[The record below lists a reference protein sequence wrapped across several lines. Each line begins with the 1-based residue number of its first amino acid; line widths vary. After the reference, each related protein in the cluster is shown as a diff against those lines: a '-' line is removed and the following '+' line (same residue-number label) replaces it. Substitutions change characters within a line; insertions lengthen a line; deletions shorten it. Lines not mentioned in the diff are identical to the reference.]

1 MTNIDTSQP
10 FTKDDAKQ
18 LQQICGK
25 FLYYARAIDDTM
37 MHPLNTVATQVTTGT
52 EKTNKAINHFMNYYA
67 SNLAKPDY
75 VAVQK
80 IIYTPNN

>member
-1 MTNIDTSQP
+1 MPPIFGSTKLQIANIDISPP

-25 FLYYARAIDDTM
+25 FLYWAREIDDTM

-52 EKTNKAINHFMNYYA
+52 GEKIN
-67 SNLAKPDY
+67 
-75 VAVQK
+75 
-80 IIYTPNN
+80 